1 LKIKHLRLKKKKDE
15 KVKIMLAVREL
26 LDYSLVMDTTS
37 PTTKPTL
44 KEKVAAAAKAWNDKL
59 PLPMVSEEVQRKA
72 HEESML
78 DYLSRSPKS
87 AMD

>member
-1 LKIKHLRLKKKKDE
+1 MK

-26 LDYSLVMDTTS
+26 LDYSLAMDTN
-37 PTTKPTL
+37 TTAKVETAFQ
-44 KEKVAAAAKAWNDKL
+44 KKVREAAEKWNSKI